1 MTQELDQ
8 DRDHENTGQP
18 ASAEQLRYA
27 YKPSLMGAP
36 WEFRLDAGGL
46 AWKVGRFEG
55 IVPYT
60 GIRRVRLSFRPATMQ
75 SHRFVTEIWTRD
87 GPKLTIASTSWRSLA
102 EQAPQD
108 QAYGAFIRALHAR
121 IDAAGTNATFET
133 GSPGVLYWPG
143 LAVFAV
149 ASVALAVLTVRAL
162 ASGAYAGA
170 AFVGFFLVLFLWQSG
185 NYFHRNQPGR
195 YAPND
200 LPARLVPPANGGS
213 RAAR

>member
-1 MTQELDQ
+1 MTQKLDQ
-8 DRDHENTGQP
+8 DRNNDDRAGQP

-55 IVPYT
+55 SVPYA

-75 SHRFVTEIWTRD
+75 SRRFVTEIWTLRRTQAHHRLD
-87 GPKLTIASTSWRSLA
+87 HAGAAWPSRRGRTRPMARSSARCTPASPRPARRPRSR
-102 EQAPQD
+102 P
-108 QAYGAFIRALHAR
+108 AR
-121 IDAAGTNATFET
+121 P
-133 GSPGVLYWPG
+133 SVLYWPG

-162 ASGAYAGA
+162 ATGAYAGA
-170 AFVGFFLVLFLWQSG
+170 AFVGFFFALFLWQSG

-195 YAPND
+195 YAPRD
-200 LPARLVPPANGGS
+200 LPARLVPPG
-213 RAAR
+213 